1 MSKHPKIEEIEMK
14 SVNDFINS
22 AKSMI
27 YERQY
32 VKKAVEDNWAY
43 ISASLAENLSLLQ
56 IRRTLEENGVNAGR
70 TSGFNSAVR
79 KKQGIKI
86 YKKSNLC
93 IKCQNEI
100 LYLKKIGDNEVD
112 LKNNSEKMDYRD
124 NRHKV
129 DF

>member
-56 IRRTLEENGVNAGR
+56 IYRALKENGINVGR

>member
-22 AKSMI
+22 AKCMI

-32 VKKAVEDNWAY
+32 VKKAVEENWAY

-56 IRRTLEENGVNAGR
+56 IYRALKENGINVGR